1 MNLIAAN
8 RLTLMLLVA
17 VVGMVP
23 ARPLRAEPPDSSGA
37 TPTVQPTQ
45 SAPSGDALE
54 RKQGRTREEHES
66 EFLRAMRRG
75 DLDAAEQALRD
86 WTTGDAENFVPWYNL
101 ACVLSMRG
109 KIPEAEAALQR
120 SVVEGFSDLRVL
132 MTDPDLRGLRE
143 SETYRAI
150 IGGWDQIIDSR
161 IDAQLEAAKKL
172 FRGTPSKPYHFEKD
186 VDLRLAYISAFDP
199 AIFAQAKQELR
210 DLTTWW
216 HELVLPAEEPWRT
229 GRSAESAMPDQPR
242 LGQTDAAERPGRKP
256 PWVMVVL
263 PTRPDYLR
271 WAAAKYGSAGQSVGG
286 AYSHD
291 EKRLVAMDLGSTL
304 RHEYWHALHWRHM
317 DQLGQRHPVW
327 VMEGLCSLVE
337 DIQPLP
343 EGGFRALPSW
353 RTNMAKRLAKGG
365 SLMPWEVLFAMDQQ
379 RFVGS
384 KPLAYYAQARAV
396 FMFLAERGK
405 LGEWYKAYVEGFRSD
420 PTGAGAIERVFARSA
435 AEVEK
440 DFRAWLKDLPEVVE
454 EIRPGMANVPFD
466 IGPGTGDGIVV
477 NSTPRGKSGR
487 ASGLRMRDVISSID
501 GEPVRDLNDFA
512 RILGERMPGEEIRV
526 AYRRGKVHGEATVT
540 LIRQPG

>member
-1 MNLIAAN
+1 MKRNAMEK
-8 RLTLMLLVA
+8 LTVILAVA
-17 VVGMVP
+17 MAISP
-23 ARPLRAEPPDSSGA
+23 ALPLRADPPMRAGGPPAAQPAAPAPA
-37 TPTVQPTQ
+37 T
-45 SAPSGDALE
+45 GDPAV
-54 RKQGRTREEHES
+54 KGDRTREEHES
-66 EFLRAMRRG
+66 AFLQAMRRG
-75 DLDAAEQALRD
+75 DLDAAELVLRE
-86 WTTGDAENFVPWYNL
+86 WTDDDAQNFVPWYNL

-109 KIPEAEAALQR
+109 KTAEAETSLQR

-132 MTDPDLRGLRE
+132 MTDPDLRGLRGT
-143 SETYRAI
+143 ETYRAI
-150 IGGWDQIIDSR
+150 IEGWDRIIDSR
-161 IDAQLEAAKKL
+161 VDAQLEAAKKL
-172 FRGTPSKPYHFEKD
+172 FRGTPNKPYHFEKD
-186 VDLRLAYISAFDP
+186 VELRLAYISAFDP
-199 AIFAQAKQELR
+199 GTFAQAKEELR
-210 DLTTWW
+210 DLTSWW
-216 HELVLPAEEPWRT
+216 HEHVLPAEEPWRT
-229 GRSAESAMPDQPR
+229 GRGADSAMPDQPR
-242 LGQTDAAERPGRKP
+242 EGQADAAQRPGRKP

-271 WAAAKYGSAGQSVGG
+271 WAAAKYGQAGQSVGG

-343 EGGFRALPSW
+343 DGGFRALPSW

-405 LGEWYKAYVEGFRSD
+405 LKEWYGAYVEGYRAD
-420 PTGAGAIERVFARSA
+420 PTGAAAFEDAFGRSA
-435 AEVEK
+435 AEIEK
-440 DFRAWLKDLPEVVE
+440 EFRAWLKELPEVVE

-466 IGPGTGDGIVV
+466 VGPGTGDGIVV

-487 ASGLRMRDVISSID
+487 ASGLRMRDVISAID

-512 RILGERMPGEEIRV
+512 RILGARMPGEEITV
-526 AYRRGKVHGEATVT
+526 AYRRGKVHGEVQIT